1 MVMLAPEEKNEPR
14 IQVQINHHYNIMR
27 TQDDV
32 RQLYRAEVLEKR
44 INPNNNREEYYVHY
58 EGLDRRLDEWIAGE
72 KLEQEIMGSGSSS
85 KSDQKD
91 EAMVTRNQ
99 KRKYDEINH
108 VQQSISE
115 MDPATA
121 ALEKEHEA
129 ITKVK
134 YIDCI
139 QLGRHEVDCWYFSPY
154 PDEYGKEPKLYICS
168 YCLRYMKSQNTYK
181 YHRNNCTQRQ
191 PPGIEIYRD
200 SGLSIHEIDGSKN
213 KVYCQCLC
221 LLAKLF
227 LDHKTLYFDVEPF
240 LFYVLTQQTENGA
253 EIIGYYSKEKES
265 ADGNNLACILT
276 FPPYQRKGY
285 GKLMISFSYELSKR
299 EGLVGSPEKPLSDLG
314 RLSYR
319 SYWSY
324 VLLDQLKELRGTIS
338 IRDLS
343 ENTCITQQDI
353 IWTLR
358 SLNMVKYWKGSHI
371 ICVTPKLVED
381 FLKSSSFKRPRL
393 LCDSEKIR
401 YNNQRKR
408 RTQENTSLES
418 PTL

>member
-1 MVMLAPEEKNEPR
+1 MLLQDDKSEKKMQ
-14 IQVQINHHYNIMR
+14 IQINHHYNLIR
-27 TQDDV
+27 KSEGNNDGT
-32 RQLYRAEVLEKR
+32 LYRAEVLEKR
-44 INPNNNREEYYVHY
+44 VNPNNNREEYYVHY
-58 EGLDRRLDEWIAGE
+58 EGLDRRLDEWIPGD
-72 KLEQEIMGSGSSS
+72 KLEQEIIESASSA
-85 KSDQKD
+85 KSNHKD
-91 EAMVTRNQ
+91 ESMVTRNK

-108 VQQSISE
+108 VQQPISD

-139 QLGRHEVDCWYFSPY
+139 QLGRHEVDCWYFSPF
-154 PDEYGKEPKLYICS
+154 PEEYGREPKLYICS
-168 YCLRYMKSQNTYK
+168 FCLRYMKSRKTYSH
-181 YHRNNCTQRQ
+181 HRKSCNQRQ
-191 PPGIEIYRD
+191 PPGYEIYRD
-200 SGLSIHEIDGSKN
+200 RGLSIYEIDGSKN

-240 LFYVLTQQTENGA
+240 LFYVLTQQTTEGA

-276 FPPYQRKGY
+276 FPPYQRQGY

-324 VLLDQLKELRGTIS
+324 VLLDHFKELKGTIS

-381 FLKSSSFKRPRL
+381 FLKSSAFKRPKL
-393 LCDSEKIR
+393 LCDPTRIKWSS
-401 YNNQRKR
+401 NNKRKR
-408 RTQENTSLES
+408 PVETPAE
-418 PTL
+418 

>member
-1 MVMLAPEEKNEPR
+1 MLPHTEERTLMERKRE
-14 IQVQINHHYNIMR
+14 IEVKINGIYTLLRRNGLH
-27 TQDDV
+27 
-32 RQLYRAEVLEKR
+32 RAEVLEMR
-44 INPNNNREEYYVHY
+44 MNPLSNRREYYVHY
-58 EGLDRRLDEWIAGE
+58 ENLDRRLDEWIDAE
-72 KLEQEIMGSGSSS
+72 KLEQEIEASADSTASTQM
-85 KSDQKD
+85 DQS
-91 EAMVTRNQ
+91 MVTRNK

-108 VQQSISE
+108 IPQPISD

-134 YIDCI
+134 YIDRI

-154 PDEYGKEPKLYICS
+154 PEDYGKAPKLYICS
-168 YCLRYMKSQNTYK
+168 FCLRYMKMKKTYLHHIDHCVK
-181 YHRNNCTQRQ
+181 RQ
-191 PPGIEIYRD
+191 PPGLEIYRK
-200 SGLSIHEIDGSKN
+200 GEMSIYEINGTDDKL
-213 KVYCQCLC
+213 YCQFLC

-240 LFYVLTQQTENGA
+240 LFYVLTKQTSEGA

-276 FPPYQRKGY
+276 FPPYQRQGY
-285 GKLMISFSYELSKR
+285 GKLLISFSYELSKR

-324 VLLDQLKELRGTIS
+324 VLLDQLKELKGTVS

-358 SLNMVKYWKGSHI
+358 SLNMVKYWKGQHI

-381 FLKSSSFKRPRL
+381 FIKGPTFKKPKL
-393 LCDSEKIR
+393 LCDPSLIKWHPL
-401 YNNQRKR
+401 KR
-408 RTQENTSLES
+408 RRNIEI
-418 PTL
+418 

>member
-1 MVMLAPEEKNEPR
+1 MGPSVEPVKSEKKQ
-14 IQVQINHHYNIMR
+14 IQVQINQHYNLMR
-27 TQDDV
+27 KSGGKSDGT
-32 RQLYRAEVLEKR
+32 LYKAEVLEKR
-44 INPNNNREEYYVHY
+44 INPNNNREEFYVHY
-58 EGLDRRLDEWIAGE
+58 EGLDRRLDEWIPGE
-72 KLEQEIMGSGSSS
+72 KLEQEIIESASSS
-85 KSDQKD
+85 SMNQK
-91 EAMVTRNQ
+91 EEVMLTRNK
-99 KRKYDEINH
+99 KRKHDEINH
-108 VQQSISE
+108 VPQAISD

-154 PDEYGKEPKLYICS
+154 PEDYGKEPKLYICS
-168 YCLRYMKSQNTYK
+168 YCLRYMKSKKTYSH
-181 YHRNNCTQRQ
+181 HRKTCAHRQ
-191 PPGIEIYRD
+191 PPGYEIYRD
-200 SGLSIHEIDGSKN
+200 RGLSIYEINGSGN

-240 LFYVLTQQTENGA
+240 LFYVLTQQTPDGA

-265 ADGNNLACILT
+265 ADNNNLACILT
-276 FPPYQRKGY
+276 FPPYQRQGY

-299 EGLVGSPEKPLSDLG
+299 EGQVGSPEKPLSDLG

-324 VLLDQLKELRGTIS
+324 VLLDQLKELRGTIT

-393 LCDSEKIR
+393 LCEPSLIKWSS
-401 YNNQRKR
+401 KR
-408 RTQENTSLES
+408 RHNHEGMD
-418 PTL
+418 

>member
-1 MVMLAPEEKNEPR
+1 MLPAVEPANQKMK
-14 IQVQINHHYNIMR
+14 IEVKINQHYNLNRR
-27 TQDDV
+27 TGTH
-32 RQLYRAEVLEKR
+32 RAEVLEVR
-44 INPNNNREEYYVHY
+44 TNPLNGRREYYVHY
-58 EGLDRRLDEWIAGE
+58 ENLDRRLDEWIDAE
-72 KLEQEIMGSGSSS
+72 KLEQEIEASQTDSTHATHN
-85 KSDQKD
+85 D
-91 EAMVTRNQ
+91 EVMVTRNK

-108 VQQSISE
+108 VSQPISD

-134 YIDCI
+134 YIDRI
-139 QLGRHEVDCWYFSPY
+139 QLGPYEVDCWYFSPY
-154 PDEYGKEPKLYICS
+154 PEDYGKAPKLYICS
-168 YCLRYMKSQNTYK
+168 FCLRYMKMKKAYLH
-181 YHRNNCTQRQ
+181 HRQTCQVRQ
-191 PPGIEIYRD
+191 PPGHEIYR
-200 SGLSIHEIDGSKN
+200 SGDLSIYEINGTHEKL
-213 KVYCQCLC
+213 YCQCLC

-240 LFYVLTQQTENGA
+240 LFYVLTKQTPEGA
-253 EIIGYYSKEKES
+253 EILGYYSKEKES

-285 GKLMISFSYELSKR
+285 GKLLISFSYELSKR

-324 VLLDQLKELRGTIS
+324 VLLDQLKELKGTVS

-358 SLNMVKYWKGSHI
+358 SLNMVKYWKGQHI

-381 FLKSSSFKRPRL
+381 FIKSSNFKKPKL
-393 LCDSEKIR
+393 LCDPGAIKWHHPS
-401 YNNQRKR
+401 KR
-408 RTQENTSLES
+408 RSGRSE
-418 PTL
+418 PTLSQF